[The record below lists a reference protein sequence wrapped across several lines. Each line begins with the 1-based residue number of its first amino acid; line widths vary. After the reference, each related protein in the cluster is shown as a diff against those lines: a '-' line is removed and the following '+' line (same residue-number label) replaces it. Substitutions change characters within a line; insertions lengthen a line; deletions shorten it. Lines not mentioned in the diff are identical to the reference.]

1 MPLPGSKPNE
11 GQPIRHRVKPRQDWV
26 EVENRTH
33 RGGPHLSPAQSTGR
47 PWPEATKKWWGVIRR
62 MPHAVLWTE
71 ADWQFALD
79 TAEVAAAFHD
89 GDMKQAVE
97 LRQREKVLGTTL
109 DARRD
114 LRIRYV
120 EQVRQEQPARVTA
133 IEEYRRQQGVL
144 EE

>member
-1 MPLPGSKPNE
+1 
-11 GQPIRHRVKPRQDWV
+11 
-26 EVENRTH
+26 
-33 RGGPHLSPAQSTGR
+33 
-47 PWPEATKKWWGVIRR
+47 

-89 GDMKQAVE
+89 GDVKQAVE
-97 LRQREKVLGTTL
+97 LRQRERIMGTTL

-120 EQVRQEQPARVTA
+120 EAVEEAERPGVTA
-133 IEEYRRQQGVL
+133 IEHYRKALQQ
-144 EE
+144 

>member
-1 MPLPGSKPNE
+1 MAIVGRKPKPEDQRRN
-11 GQPIRHRVKPRQDWV
+11 QTRPRHEWT
-26 EVENRTH
+26 EVENKTH
-33 RGGPHLSPAQSTGR
+33 RGGPRLPPAQSTGR
-47 PWPEATKKWWGVIRR
+47 PWPKATKRWWAVIRR

-79 TAEVAAAFHD
+79 SAEVAAAFHD

-97 LRQREKVLGTTL
+97 LRQREKVMGTTL

-114 LRIRYV
+114 LRIRYT
-120 EQVRQEQPARVTA
+120 EPLPEEERAGVTA
-133 IEEYRRQQGVL
+133 IADYRREQ